1 MAARKSKARSPARGK
16 AKAAAKGKSKGK
28 SSRAA
33 SARSS
38 RSSAAKSTRRGAA
51 KSARGKTTAR
61 KSAAKAPARKTAA
74 KRTAAKRAAPKRAA
88 PQRTV
93 SRRPTP
99 RRTVAPRREAAP
111 PSPPPMESPAVT
123 EATEV
128 PPAPPAT
135 EAGGDSGAPEG
146 EGSDEDEPR
155 RGGGRREAVASFA
168 EQKQF
173 REAVK
178 RLLAAGFVP
187 TDMSILASHESLEL
201 AGGVPGYSGKPG
213 KALLAGLTD
222 EVGLLAPLQV
232 AGFSILG
239 GGPIAGAVAAA
250 VTAGLGALGLG
261 EVIERLVSNRHA
273 PNYVEALKAGNLL
286 LWVRVASAAQ
296 EWQALAILGECG
308 GANAHVAERA
318 ETVASHPQ

>member
-1 MAARKSKARSPARGK
+1 
-16 AKAAAKGKSKGK
+16 
-28 SSRAA
+28 
-33 SARSS
+33 
-38 RSSAAKSTRRGAA
+38 
-51 KSARGKTTAR
+51 
-61 KSAAKAPARKTAA
+61 
-74 KRTAAKRAAPKRAA
+74 
-88 PQRTV
+88 
-93 SRRPTP
+93 
-99 RRTVAPRREAAP
+99 
-111 PSPPPMESPAVT
+111 MESPAVT
-123 EATEV
+123 EATKV
-128 PPAPPAT
+128 PPAPNAPAP
-135 EAGGDSGAPEG
+135 EAGGGESGGGIEG
-146 EGSDEDEPR
+146 EGSEEDEPR
-155 RGGGRREAVASFA
+155 GRGGRREAVASFA
-168 EQKQF
+168 DQKQF

-178 RLLAAGFVP
+178 RLVASGFAP
-187 TDMSILASHESLEL
+187 PDMSILASHESLEL

-308 GANAHVAERA
+308 GANAHIVNRA
-318 ETVASHPQ
+318 EPASHT